1 MQKIIKIIFLTIIT
15 TSFSVNALMLNLKNV
30 EIKTL
35 INTVAMANGKNFMID
50 PRVKGRVNIISN
62 KEIDGDQLYQVFLTI
77 LKAHGFVVI
86 EGENVSRIVPKNLT
100 KSESAYVSS
109 KATDAIFT
117 KVMYLKSVDAAKIVP
132 IIRPLMSAY
141 GLLSIYAPNNSL
153 IIIDTGSNIARLEDI
168 IAKLDKP
175 MDDDFEFIKIK
186 NSSAEQIAATI
197 KPLFAKQSGLLTI
210 TVDKHNN
217 QLILSGNKD
226 RRLKVRLLISEL
238 DKYKVDA
245 GTTAIIYLKYA
256 NAKDILPVLQGINQ
270 HNATAKKDAKVI
282 KSNIQANEATNSI
295 IVTGDNETKQ
305 TVRNIIAKLDVRRAQ
320 VLIEAIIAEVST
332 SDAKEL
338 GIQWIAKGGAGL
350 GITNL
355 NGALPALIGTA
366 GGDSSAL
373 ANGFQGGVN
382 FMAGKFDENTQ
393 KGFGVLIN
401 ALNSTGNTNILSTP
415 SILTLDN
422 HEAEIVVGQEVP
434 FITNTQL
441 SSSGTNPFQNYE
453 RKDVGLKL
461 KVKPQINDGSSIKLE
476 IAQEISNVM
485 NSSSAADL
493 ITSKRTL
500 NTSVMVEDGKMLIL
514 GGLIDDTWRDS
525 IAKVPLLGDLPLLG
539 KLFSYKT
546 KSKGKSNLMIFI
558 RPTIIKDQI
567 LSNSVSMEKYNYI
580 KAKQLLN
587 YQDSAIKDIDSFLAS
602 GENSQ
607 PLNKKEVVKNKVAIK
622 PTVKYVEKQTTT
634 NAVICSVK
642 NQPLVYKNN
651 AIGKPT
657 IEFVAKPSN
666 NIFTNKTIRKPV
678 PVIKIKPQ
686 QAIIKT
692 IEKTNQDTAE
702 TINTDGYL
710 DKKPE
715 NDEYKSIN
723 NSPYYIK

>member
-1 MQKIIKIIFLTIIT
+1 MKKLIQIILLLTITI
-15 TSFSVNALMLNLKNV
+15 SFSVNALMLNLKNV

-35 INTVAMANGKNFMID
+35 INTVAMASDKNFMID

-62 KEIDGDQLYQVFLTI
+62 KEINGDQLYQVFLTI

-100 KSESAYVSS
+100 KSESAFVSS
-109 KATDAIFT
+109 KATDAIIT
-117 KVMYLKSVDAAKIVP
+117 KIISLSSIEASKIVP
-132 IIRPLMSAY
+132 IVRPLMSSY

-153 IIIDTGSNIARLEDI
+153 IIIDTGSNISRLEDI
-168 IAKLDKP
+168 ISKLDKP

-186 NSSAEQIAATI
+186 NSSAAQIAATI
-197 KPLFAKQSGLLTI
+197 KPLFAKQGGLLTI

-305 TVRNIIAKLDVRRAQ
+305 TVRNIISKLDVRRAQ
-320 VLIEAIIAEVST
+320 VLIEAIIAEVNT
-332 SDAKEL
+332 SDAAEL
-338 GIQWIAKGGAGL
+338 GIQWIAKGGTGVGL
-350 GITNL
+350 TNL
-355 NGALPALIGTA
+355 SGSLPALLAGA
-366 GGDSSAL
+366 GGDSSAIAGSL
-373 ANGFQGGVN
+373 QGGMN
-382 FMAGKFDENTQ
+382 FITGKFDNDSQ

-434 FITNTQL
+434 FITNKQL
-441 SSSGTNPFQNYE
+441 SDSGTNPFQNYE

-580 KAKQLLN
+580 KAQQLLN
-587 YQDSAIKDIDSFLAS
+587 NQDSAIQNIDSFLAS
-602 GENSQ
+602 GAKTK
-607 PLNKKEVVKNKVAIK
+607 PLNQIKSKPVK
-622 PTVKYVEKQTTT
+622 T
-634 NAVICSVK
+634 
-642 NQPLVYKNN
+642 QPLVYKNN
-651 AIGKPT
+651 SQSPL
-657 IEFVAKPSN
+657 VD
-666 NIFTNKTIRKPV
+666 NITYKKPV
-678 PVIKIKPQ
+678 IVKRKIARTTQPIVQGPIKTTTIIQAAEPAVKKVKINKKEVLKTGYKVIKIKHP
-686 QAIIKT
+686 
-692 IEKTNQDTAE
+692 
-702 TINTDGYL
+702 DGYI
-710 DKKPE
+710 DDKPE
-715 NDEYKSIN
+715 DSDYKSIN